1 MKMSR
6 KFTKIVVLSL
16 IAIIQVLTIQGLYPY
31 FLTFFDSNPFGS
43 YILPLMLMG
52 LFLTIVLLVEE
63 IYRLQSIQLWLTCSP
78 PSPKGRAE
86 REQNRRK

>member
-63 IYRLQSIQLWLTCSP
+63 IYHKPELNTLEACHRLA
-78 PSPKGRAE
+78 PSEGQKE
-86 REQNRRK
+86 NEI